1 VCGRYAHGAI
11 ELLGDDIKSSKV
23 TQKLHAMARIVAK
36 DLVGTMQSLGMAGS
50 IAQAC
55 PGGFFGSK
63 WLI

>member
-1 VCGRYAHGAI
+1 MQ
-11 ELLGDDIKSSKV
+11 LLGNFETFYVILSECV
-23 TQKLHAMARIVAK
+23 GAMARIVAK